1 MIMKKT
7 WVLAL
12 PLLLAACSS
21 KLDLVELTDWQF
33 EYNGQQ
39 YPATVPGFIHND
51 LMSNGLIPDPYYGTN
66 EDSMQWVGDSLWIYR
81 TYLHYDKLPDGD
93 TLWLV
98 FEGLAG
104 NATLWI
110 GNPYPEDTINGAIIM
125 PQHIGSMDNMFCQYK
140 IPLPG
145 VKKLE
150 KQFIFKDSIPIM
162 IMFEPLNDSVR
173 EMKYGIPL
181 PERRAFT
188 RIAPYQQGWDWG
200 PRLATCGIWKRVYI
214 TNKSQSELK
223 EPSDDNSFCSFSSD
237 WNKIELRQERDS
249 IGQSFTFYKDGKPI
263 FIKGA
268 NWIPVHSFPVL
279 DSANRARYRYLLCS
293 AKEAGFNMI
302 RIWGGGIYEHDYFY
316 DLCDSLG
323 LMVWQDFVF
332 AGTPYPDNEEMLS
345 SIDREARQQVAR
357 LSKHPCI
364 VLWCGNNE
372 VKNGWEDWGWQGQF
386 NWTPEQRARLE
397 KAMDTIFGYSRDF
410 ETSGQQDFKTRGY
423 TNTSSTSIL
432 AKAVR
437 DCDPRQRPYITTSPL
452 YGWGHPECTTHG
464 DSHYWGVWWG
474 ELPFEMYRE
483 KTGRFMSEYGFQSYP
498 MMSTIRQ
505 FCPEDQLSI
514 ESPTLRN
521 HQKHS
526 RGREIID
533 KAMRQYYGFDSRT
546 LGLEDYAYVSQL
558 LQAWGVG
565 YGILCHLEAGMA
577 GGTPAHPAGK
587 AGGTPAHPAGKAGE
601 TPAHPAGKAGETPAH
616 PGRCS
621 GTLYWQLN
629 DCWPVASWSSID
641 YYGNWKALHY
651 RAQALFRVESGK
663 WKEESERWRQYYS
676 VYPKDRRYEE
686 PEYQT
691 SQAWQSDGALVVSL
705 RAESDLYDVYLDT
718 EPHVDGHFTRNFFDL
733 KAGETVSAKFVP
745 YDAKADVSRAKVR
758 VRTLNELYRKAR

>member
-1 MIMKKT
+1 MKRIAY
-7 WVLAL
+7 LLL

-33 EYNGQQ
+33 EYNGKW

-81 TYLHYDKLPDGD
+81 TYLHYDKLPDGH

-200 PRLATCGIWKRVYI
+200 PRLATCGIWKPVYI
-214 TNKSQSELK
+214 TNKRPRIQNTSIIQNSLK
-223 EPSDDNSFCSFSSD
+223 VDLHQKP
-237 WNKIELRQERDS
+237 DS
-249 IGQSFTFYKDGKPI
+249 IGQSFTFYKEGKPI

-279 DSANRARYRYLLCS
+279 DSANKARYHYLLCS

-302 RIWGGGIYEHDYFY
+302 RVWGGGIYEHDYFY

-323 LMVWQDFVF
+323 IMVWQDFMF
-332 AGTPYPDNEEMLS
+332 AGSPYPDSPEMLE
-345 SIDREARQQVAR
+345 SIHKEARQQVNR
-357 LSKHPCI
+357 LAKHPCI

-372 VKNGWEDWGWQGQF
+372 VKNGWEDWGWQGVY

-397 KAMDTIFGYSRDF
+397 KAMDTIFGYPS
-410 ETSGQQDFKTRGY
+410 TS
-423 TNTSSTSIL
+423 TNSSSSSIL
-432 AKAVR
+432 AQAVR
-437 DCDPRQRPYITTSPL
+437 DCDPMQRPYITTSPL
-452 YGWGHPECTTHG
+452 YGWGHPECVTHG

-474 ELPFEMYRE
+474 ELPFEVYKE

-505 FCPEDQLSI
+505 FCPEEQLNI
-514 ESPTLRN
+514 DSPTLRS
-521 HQKHS
+521 HQKHG

-533 KAMRQYYGFDSRT
+533 KAMRQYYGFDSRS
-546 LGLEDYAYVSQL
+546 LSLENYAYVSQL

-565 YGILCHLEAGMA
+565 YGIYQHISQQPHCM
-577 GGTPAHPAGK
+577 
-587 AGGTPAHPAGKAGE
+587 
-601 TPAHPAGKAGETPAH
+601 
-616 PGRCS
+616 

-651 RAQALFRVESGK
+651 RAQELFQVESGK
-663 WKEESERWRQYYS
+663 WKVESEKWEEYYS
-676 VYPKDRRYEE
+676 IYPKDRQY
-686 PEYQT
+686 PDPKYT
-691 SQAWQSDGALVVSL
+691 IGQAWQSDGKLTVTLKAL
-705 RAESDLYDVYLDT
+705 SDLYDVYIDT
-718 EPHVDGHFTRNFFDL
+718 DPHINGHFTRNFVDL
-733 KAGETVSAKFVP
+733 HEGQTMRAVFIPTDP
-745 YDAKADVSRAKVR
+745 KADVRRVKIKVK
-758 VRTLNELYRKAR
+758 TLNEIYRYNGK